1 MKYQYTKAALYH
13 PESCPIFSRNQDT
26 EAFEYRKENFSL
38 VNAWWL
44 SKLSHL
50 AYFERKEIEIHLEKV
65 GLKLFSFFSKNGSNA
80 FIAASENFAVLSF
93 RGTAIDETD
102 NIMNDIDIR
111 LTPITKNISVHKG
124 FLRSLDQI
132 WPEIK
137 VALEQLKRER
147 IKIWYTGHSLGGA
160 MATLATNRWK
170 ATAVYVYGSPRVGN
184 RAFCDSVKDQTN
196 YNIINCCDVVTF
208 QPPELLG
215 YQEAGETV
223 FITSKFKLIFSP
235 SSLQVI
241 KERSLGYFRF
251 YKNLYWLHSD
261 SVYLRSL
268 ADHIIVN
275 YSSAIIKI
283 LKPRTL

>member
-1 MKYQYTKAALYH
+1 MSYYYSKVALSH
-13 PESCPIFSRNQDT
+13 PENCSVFSKKQT
-26 EAFEYRKENFSL
+26 IKAFEYDEENFSL

-50 AYFERKEIEIHLEKV
+50 AYFDRNEIEIHLEQV
-65 GLKLFSFFSKNGSNA
+65 GLKLFAFFSKNGSNA

-93 RGTAIDETD
+93 RGTAIDEKN
-102 NIMNDIDIR
+102 NIMNDMDIH
-111 LTPITKNISVHKG
+111 LTPITDNISVHEG

-132 WPEIK
+132 WPDIEIALNQLKKEKIK
-137 VALEQLKRER
+137 V
-147 IKIWYTGHSLGGA
+147 WYTGHSLGAA
-160 MATLATNRWK
+160 MATLATSRLK
-170 ATAVYVYGSPRVGN
+170 ASAIYSFGSPRVGN
-184 RAFCDSVKDQTN
+184 KAFCDSIKEQKN
-196 YNIINCCDVVTF
+196 YNIVNCCDAVTIL
-208 QPPELLG
+208 PPEILG

-223 FITSKFKLIFSP
+223 FITSKSKLIFSP

-251 YKNLYWLHSD
+251 YKKLYWLHSD

-275 YSSAIIKI
+275 YSSAIIRNIK
-283 LKPRTL
+283 T